1 MTIKSSLIARTTV
14 RSYQNAIYLTKSH
27 VVFIFRNNFQQ
38 TITVQIR
45 EEITLFI
52 SVNNHYSI
60 IHDLRKFK
68 QSRRL
73 RKCHKISFIQFYN
86 YKFSCLILLKKITLL
101 AQLLLISSLEN
112 QIHFFHLSE
121 YPVHKITF
129 TGNRSNHNGLLPSTI
144 QF

>member
-73 RKCHKISFIQFYN
+73 RKCHKISFI
-86 YKFSCLILLKKITLL
+86 
-101 AQLLLISSLEN
+101 
-112 QIHFFHLSE
+112 
-121 YPVHKITF
+121 
-129 TGNRSNHNGLLPSTI
+129 
-144 QF
+144 